1 MTVAVQ
7 TFRHELKYYINF
19 FEYHKLRLRLNKVL
33 NYDNYS
39 DSDGNYHIRSLYFDD
54 MKSSALFEKQ
64 SGVLTRKK
72 YRIRIYN
79 LKDDV
84 IKLERKNRVGQFI
97 NKESVSISREEYSKI
112 ISNDI
117 DFLYQSKKPLL
128 VQFYFEIK
136 QNILKQDVIVD
147 YTREAYVS
155 DISNIRITLDK
166 DLRTG
171 LTNTDL
177 FNKSAPS
184 IKALDEPW
192 MILEVKFNNFLPH
205 YIKNIIQLSSNQRYA
220 ISKFVICKKMI
231 KLNNW
236 EDN

>member
-1 MTVAVQ
+1 MSGNFK
-7 TFRHELKYYINF
+7 TFRHEIKYYINF
-19 FEYHKLRLRLNKVL
+19 FEYHNLRLRLNKVL
-33 NYDNYS
+33 RHDKYGDV
-39 DSDGNYHIRSLYFDD
+39 DGNYHIRSLYFDD
-54 MKSSALFEKQ
+54 IKSSALFEKQ

-79 LKDDV
+79 LNDDV
-84 IKLERKNRVGQFI
+84 IKLERKNRIGQFI
-97 NKESVSISREEYSKI
+97 NKESVSITREEYNKI

-117 DFLYQSKKPLL
+117 DFLYESKKPLL

-136 QNILKQDVIVD
+136 ENLVKQDVIVD

-192 MILEVKFNNFLPH
+192 MILEVKFNNFLPD
-205 YIKNIIQLSSNQRYA
+205 YIKNIIQLASNQRYA

>member
-1 MTVAVQ
+1 MSRDLKI
-7 TFRHELKYYINF
+7 FRHEFKYYINF

-33 NYDNYS
+33 EYDKYS
-39 DSDGNYHIRSLYFDD
+39 DTEGNYHIRSLYFDD
-54 MKSSALFEKQ
+54 IKSSALFEKQ

-79 LKDDV
+79 LSDDV

-97 NKESVSISREEYSKI
+97 NKESVTISRDEYNKI

-117 DFLYQSKKPLL
+117 DFLYESKKPLL
-128 VQFYFEIK
+128 VQFYLEIK
-136 QNILKQDVIVD
+136 QNLLSRDVIVD

-155 DISNIRITLDK
+155 DISNVRITLDK

-192 MILEVKFNNFLPH
+192 MILEVKFNNFLPE
-205 YIKNIIQLSSNQRYA
+205 YIKNIIQLGSNQRYA

-231 KLNNW
+231 KSNSW

>member
-1 MTVAVQ
+1 MSEDLK
-7 TFRHELKYYINF
+7 TFRHEFKYYINF
-19 FEYHKLRLRLNKVL
+19 FEYHNLRLRLNKVL
-33 NYDNYS
+33 KFDKFS
-39 DSDGNYHIRSLYFDD
+39 DEHGNYHIRSLYFDD
-54 MKSSALFEKQ
+54 VKSSALFEKQ

-97 NKESVSISREEYSKI
+97 NKESVSITREEYNKI
-112 ISNDI
+112 IKNDI
-117 DFLYQSKKPLL
+117 NFLYESKKPLL

-136 QNILKQDVIVD
+136 HNLVKQDVIVD

-192 MILEVKFNNFLPH
+192 MILEVKFNNFLPD

>member
-1 MTVAVQ
+1 MSGNFK
-7 TFRHELKYYINF
+7 TFRHEIKYYINF
-19 FEYHKLRLRLNKVL
+19 FEYHNLRLRLNKVL
-33 NYDNYS
+33 RHDKYGDV
-39 DSDGNYHIRSLYFDD
+39 DGNYHIRSLYFDD
-54 MKSSALFEKQ
+54 IKSSALFEKQ

-79 LKDDV
+79 LNDDV
-84 IKLERKNRVGQFI
+84 IKLERKNRIGQFI
-97 NKESVSISREEYSKI
+97 NKESVSITREEYNKI

-117 DFLYQSKKPLL
+117 DFLYESKKPLL

-136 QNILKQDVIVD
+136 ENLVKQDVIVD

-192 MILEVKFNNFLPH
+192 MILEVKFNNFLPD
-205 YIKNIIQLSSNQRYA
+205 YIKNIIQLASNQRYA
-220 ISKFVICKKMI
+220 ISKFVICKKRI

>member
-1 MTVAVQ
+1 MSQ
-7 TFRHELKYYINF
+7 DLKTFRHEFKYYINF
-19 FEYHKLRLRLNKVL
+19 FDYHNLRLRLNKVL
-33 NYDNYS
+33 KFDKFS
-39 DSDGNYHIRSLYFDD
+39 DEYGNYHIRSLYFDD
-54 MKSSALFEKQ
+54 VKSSALFEKQ

-97 NKESVSISREEYSKI
+97 NKESVSINREEYNKI
-112 ISNDI
+112 INNDI
-117 DFLYQSKKPLL
+117 DFLYESKKPLL
-128 VQFYFEIK
+128 VQFYFELK
-136 QNILKQDVIVD
+136 QNLVKKDVIVD

-155 DISNIRITLDK
+155 DISKIRITLDK

-192 MILEVKFNNFLPH
+192 MILEVKFNNFLPE
-205 YIKNIIQLSSNQRYA
+205 YIKNIIQLSRNQRYA

-231 KLNNW
+231 KSNNW

>member
-1 MTVAVQ
+1 MKLLLENWRK
-7 TFRHELKYYINF
+7 FLNEKKWEDFELPKGQWAD
-19 FEYHKLRLRLNKVL
+19 V
-33 NYDNYS
+33 S
-39 DSDGNYHIRSLYFDD
+39 VDD
-54 MKSSALFEKQ
+54 IKSSALFEKQ

-79 LKDDV
+79 LNDDV
-84 IKLERKNRVGQFI
+84 IKLERKNRIGQFI
-97 NKESVSISREEYSKI
+97 NKESVSITREEYNKI

-117 DFLYQSKKPLL
+117 DFLYESKKPLL

-136 QNILKQDVIVD
+136 ENLVKQDVIVD

-192 MILEVKFNNFLPH
+192 MILEVKFNNFLPD
-205 YIKNIIQLSSNQRYA
+205 YIKNIIQLASNQRYA

>member
-1 MTVAVQ
+1 MRNNLK

-33 NYDNYS
+33 EYDKYS
-39 DSDGNYHIRSLYFDD
+39 DANGNYHIRSLYFDD
-54 MKSSALFEKQ
+54 INNSALFQKQ
-64 SGVLTRKK
+64 SGTLKRKK

-79 LKDDV
+79 LKDSV
-84 IKLERKNRVGQFI
+84 IKLERKNRIGQFI
-97 NKESVSISREEYSKI
+97 NKESVTISREEYNKI
-112 ISNDI
+112 ICNDI
-117 DFLYQSKKPLL
+117 DFLYESKKPLL
-128 VQFYFEIK
+128 VQFYFEMK
-136 QNILKQDVIVD
+136 HNLLRQDVIVD

-155 DISNIRITLDK
+155 DLSNIRITFDK

-177 FNKSAPS
+177 FNKDAPS

-192 MILEVKFNNFLPH
+192 MILEVKYNNFLPD
-205 YIKNIIQLSSNQRYA
+205 YIKKILQLRSAQRYA

-231 KLNNW
+231 KLNSW

>member
-84 IKLERKNRVGQFI
+84 IKLERKNRIGQFI
-97 NKESVSISREEYSKI
+97 NKESVSISREEYNKI

-117 DFLYQSKKPLL
+117 DFLLESKKPLL

-136 QNILKQDVIVD
+136 QNLLSRDVIVD

-177 FNKSAPS
+177 FNKNAPS

-192 MILEVKFNNFLPH
+192 MILEVKFNNFLPE
-205 YIKNIIQLSSNQRYA
+205 YIKNIIQLGSNQRYA

-231 KLNNW
+231 KSNNW

>member
-1 MTVAVQ
+1 MSGNFK
-7 TFRHELKYYINF
+7 TFRHEIKYYINF
-19 FEYHKLRLRLNKVL
+19 FEYHNLRLRLNKVL
-33 NYDNYS
+33 RHDKYGDV
-39 DSDGNYHIRSLYFDD
+39 DGNYHIRSLYFDD
-54 MKSSALFEKQ
+54 IKSSALFEKQ

-79 LKDDV
+79 LNDDV

-97 NKESVSISREEYSKI
+97 NKESVSITREEYNKI
-112 ISNDI
+112 INNDI
-117 DFLYQSKKPLL
+117 DFLYESKKPLL

-136 QNILKQDVIVD
+136 ENLVKQDVIVD

-177 FNKSAPS
+177 FNKVAPT
-184 IKALDEPW
+184 IKALD
-192 MILEVKFNNFLPH
+192 
-205 YIKNIIQLSSNQRYA
+205 
-220 ISKFVICKKMI
+220 
-231 KLNNW
+231 
-236 EDN
+236 

>member
-1 MTVAVQ
+1 MSNTLKS
-7 TFRHELKYYINF
+7 FRHEIKYYINF

-33 NYDNYS
+33 QHDRYGDLE
-39 DSDGNYHIRSLYFDD
+39 GNYHIRSLYFDD
-54 MKSSALFEKQ
+54 ISSSALFEKQ

-79 LKDDV
+79 LNDDV

-97 NKESVSISREEYSKI
+97 NKESVSITREEYNKI
-112 ISNDI
+112 INNDI
-117 DFLYQSKKPLL
+117 DFLYESKKPLL

-136 QNILKQDVIVD
+136 ENLVKQDVIVD

-177 FNKSAPS
+177 FNKVAPT

-192 MILEVKFNNFLPH
+192 MILEVKFNNFLPD
-205 YIKNIIQLSSNQRYA
+205 YIRNIIQLSSNQRYA
-220 ISKFVICKKMI
+220 ISKFVICKKMM